1 VSEAKELLQE
11 IRANPQLREEL
22 AAALLEHGDP
32 VPPDWWS
39 DRARPFL
46 AGLSSAAVV
55 MLAFL
60 VPSMQD
66 LWDRFETR
74 RAVARYAQIG
84 QDLMSQHQYTAA
96 EAAFDRALELA
107 GTQRLDLIQLKM
119 QAHVQRMDE
128 DKEWPGSVPESLT
141 ESDFLYALAIDAG
154 PEKVLARA
162 KVLGA
167 YGTYL
172 AQAERWP
179 EAEQRLRQALE
190 LSPESTD
197 LHLWLPVGRSRP
209 AVGGGEGVPSGTEAR
224 PRQCL
229 CALQPRPVAR
239 RAGANRG
246 GRAAVSRLRSA
257 TTHKFGWTSAARR
270 GPGGARQDG
279 GGGPLPLARGA
290 AGSGGRS
297 GRQAPPRG
305 DPRQALRVAS
315 PGAATVR

>member
-1 VSEAKELLQE
+1 VSDAKELLRE

-22 AAALLEHGDP
+22 AAALLERGDP

-107 GTQRLDLIQLKM
+107 GTQRLDLIELKM
-119 QAHVQRMDE
+119 HAHVQRMDE
-128 DKEWPGSVPESLT
+128 DPEWPGAVPESLT

-154 PEKVLARA
+154 PGKVRARA

-179 EAEQRLRQALE
+179 EAELRLRQALE
-190 LSPESTD
+190 LNPESPD
-197 LHLWLPVGRSRP
+197 LHVWLGNLLGDRGQPLEAEMEYRHALKLDPGNANAHYNLGLLLDEQGKTATAEQQFRAYVQQRPASSDGHLRLAEVLEAQGKTAEAGRSRLLAERLGP
-209 AVGGGEGVPSGTEAR
+209 EATAVGKAR
-224 PRQCL
+224 PE
-229 CALQPRPVAR
+229 
-239 RAGANRG
+239 
-246 GRAAVSRLRSA
+246 A
-257 TTHKFGWTSAARR
+257 TLVE
-270 GPGGARQDG
+270 P
-279 GGGPLPLARGA
+279 
-290 AGSGGRS
+290 
-297 GRQAPPRG
+297 
-305 DPRQALRVAS
+305 
-315 PGAATVR
+315 

>member
-1 VSEAKELLQE
+1 VNESRELLQLKDAQELLQE
-11 IRANPQLREEL
+11 IRANPQLRAEL
-22 AAALLEHGDP
+22 AAALLEQGNP
-32 VPPDWWS
+32 APPDWWS

-96 EAAFDRALELA
+96 EASFDRALELA
-107 GTQRLDLIQLKM
+107 GTQRLDLIELKM
-119 QAHVQRMDE
+119 QAHVQRMEE
-128 DKEWPGSVPESLT
+128 DPEWPGAVPESLT

-154 PEKVLARA
+154 PGKALERA

-172 AQAERWP
+172 AQARRWP

-190 LSPESTD
+190 LSPESPD
-197 LHLWLPVGRSRP
+197 LHVWLGNLLGDRGQPV
-209 AVGGGEGVPSGTEAR
+209 EAE
-224 PRQCL
+224 
-229 CALQPRPVAR
+229 
-239 RAGANRG
+239 
-246 GRAAVSRLRSA
+246 
-257 TTHKFGWTSAARR
+257 KEY
-270 GPGGARQDG
+270 
-279 GGGPLPLARGA
+279 
-290 AGSGGRS
+290 
-297 GRQAPPRG
+297 
-305 DPRQALRVAS
+305 RQALRLGPGNTNAHYNLGLLLDELGQAAS
-315 PGAATVR
+315 AEQQFRAYVQQRPASSDGHLRLAEVLEAQGKTAEAGRSRLLAESLGPEAAAVGRAAPQATLVEP